1 MGIKG
6 INKNKSLNS
15 VIELQRELAAREATL
30 TGRACVG
37 VLTDKRDIGSDR
49 VLVKHISVGSYSINK
64 RLVEGRQSLS
74 IVQHMSYLDHAWL
87 DYDLIIK
94 EDDGEVMFEGDVD
107 K

>member
-37 VLTDKRDIGSDR
+37 VLTDERDIGSDR

-64 RLVEGRQSLS
+64 RLVEGRQT
-74 IVQHMSYLDHAWL
+74 
-87 DYDLIIK
+87 
-94 EDDGEVMFEGDVD
+94 
-107 K
+107 